1 MFQQRLQQ
9 ILDSLL
15 TAIEDAKKFDEK
27 NDSAGRRV
35 RVSAQKAKSELQ
47 QLRID
52 IQSERNSRK
61 ATSIDS

>member
-35 RVSAQKAKSELQ
+35 RTSAQKAKSELQ

-61 ATSIDS
+61 ATSTDS